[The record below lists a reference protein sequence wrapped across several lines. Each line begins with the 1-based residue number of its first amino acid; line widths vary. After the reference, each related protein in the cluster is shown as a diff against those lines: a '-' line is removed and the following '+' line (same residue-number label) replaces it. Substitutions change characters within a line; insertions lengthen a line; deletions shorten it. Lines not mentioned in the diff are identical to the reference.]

1 MEKKKETSKKAKKV
15 VKAPIKKSLSEK
27 MDFLVIEMQEIIKN
41 DRKSLNTSSCA
52 NINKAIADLSRI
64 SKNLKR

>member
-27 MDFLVIEMQEIIKN
+27 MDSLVIEMQEIIKN

-52 NINKAIADLSRI
+52 NIL
-64 SKNLKR
+64 

>member
-1 MEKKKETSKKAKKV
+1 MENKKETKKKLSKVSKV
-15 VKAPIKKSLSEK
+15 PIKKSISEK
-27 MDFLVIEMQEIIKN
+27 MDALVTEMQGIINN